1 MRRVLVV
8 EDDRSIRTGVRD
20 ALVGE
25 GYEVTVCERG
35 DEGLELLL
43 TRHFD
48 LLVLDV
54 MLPGRG
60 GLELLRELRKAGLRT
75 EVILLT
81 ARGDEADR
89 VLGLELGAD
98 DYVTKPFS
106 LRELIARVK
115 ARLRRLDDAGTEPT
129 VDGFTLGDVT
139 VDLAGF
145 RLLRDGVEHAL
156 SPKEAAMLGLLWA
169 ERGKVVSRERFLREV
184 WGDGGFVGTRTVDT
198 HVLNLRQ
205 KLEADPRHPTLL
217 LTVHGAGYKLALTG
231 S

>member
-8 EDDRSIRTGVRD
+8 EDDRSIRTGVKD
-20 ALVGE
+20 ALIGE
-25 GYEVTVCERG
+25 GYDVTACERG

-60 GLELLRELRKAGLRT
+60 GLELLREARAAGLRT

-81 ARGDEADR
+81 ARGDESDR

-115 ARLRRLDDAGTEPT
+115 ARLRRLDGGAPAPT
-129 VDGFTLGDVT
+129 AETFTLGDAT

-145 RLLRDGVEHAL
+145 RLVRGGVEQAL
-156 SPKEAAMLGLLWA
+156 SPKEAAMLALLWA
-169 ERGKVVSRERFLREV
+169 ERGKVVSRARFLREV

-205 KLEADPRHPTLL
+205 KLEVDPRRPTLL

>member
-25 GYEVTVCERG
+25 GYDVTVCERG
-35 DEGLELLL
+35 DDGLELAL

-48 LLVLDV
+48 LVVLDV

-60 GLELLRELRKAGLRT
+60 GLELLRELRAAGQRT

-81 ARGDEADR
+81 ARGDEGDR

-115 ARLRRLDDAGTEPT
+115 ARLRRLDDAGVAPA
-129 VDGFTLGDVT
+129 VDGFELGGVT

-145 RLLRDGVEHAL
+145 RLVRDGIEHGL
-156 SPKEAAMLGLLWA
+156 SPKEAAMLALLWA

-184 WGDGGFVGTRTVDT
+184 WADGGFVGTRTVDT

-205 KLEADPRHPTLL
+205 KLEADPKNPVLL

>member
-25 GYEVTVCERG
+25 GYEVTACERG
-35 DEGLELLL
+35 DEGLELAL

-60 GLELLRELRKAGLRT
+60 GLELLRELRAAGMRT

-115 ARLRRLDDAGTEPT
+115 ARLRRLDDAGVAPAVE
-129 VDGFTLGDVT
+129 GFEIGGVT

-145 RLLRDGVEHAL
+145 RLVRDGVEHGL
-156 SPKEAAMLGLLWA
+156 SPKEAAMLALLWA

-184 WGDGGFVGTRTVDT
+184 WADGGFVGTRTVDT

-205 KLEADPRHPTLL
+205 KLETDSKNPTLL
-217 LTVHGAGYKLALTG
+217 LTVHGAGYKLRLTG